1 MKEGRRR
8 IRKKAEKQDGSN
20 IERENKNRKRK
31 DRHIWMEVIRHRKS
45 PTSFQ
50 FTGTA
55 PLYPLDRRIG
65 RAERSEYCGNE

>member
-1 MKEGRRR
+1 LSEEGRRKT
-8 IRKKAEKQDGSN
+8 RKKEVKTDGGN

-31 DRHIWMEVIRHRKS
+31 DRHHWMEVIRHLKS

-65 RAERSEYCGNE
+65 SAERSE